1 MKVGDRVI
9 VVGELLKGKKGA
21 IQYIRI
27 ERPLAWPVYVR
38 MDGSRTLMPFTYAE
52 LSVLDDGPIDPEEA
66 QNHTPRR
73 SNKDIPEFEGELKQ

>member
-1 MKVGDRVI
+1 
-9 VVGELLKGKKGA
+9 
-21 IQYIRI
+21 
-27 ERPLAWPVYVR
+27 